1 MSTKVQLNRHHK
13 PQHPRN
19 ELEEAQCIQML
30 QDSGNILCAC
40 RAILLLEKRQ
50 RYGKIAG
57 LEIWKSLSTKIDT
70 NRVLLTIEFLFGD
83 SYKVR

>member
-1 MSTKVQLNRHHK
+1 MIIFYSTHYMSTKVQLNRHHK

-40 RAILLLEKRQ
+40 RATRKKA
-50 RYGKIAG
+50 KI
-57 LEIWKSLSTKIDT
+57 WQ
-70 NRVLLTIEFLFGD
+70 NRWTRD
-83 SYKVR
+83 MRSHCQQK

>member
-40 RAILLLEKRQ
+40 RAILLEKRQ

-70 NRVLLTIEFLFGD
+70 NQVVLFNLEFLFGD